1 MIFKLELDGFCLFN
15 LVIVFLIGI
24 GIYIFLL
31 LYLMVDY
38 ILQWIIFDGELYLMM
53 IVLDVLFFFYD
64 ISIFYNNWLNDFEKE
79 VMLLD
84 CVWNIN
90 IYKGIFL
97 FNILYQ

>member
-1 MIFKLELDGFCLFN
+1 MIFKLELDGFYLFN

-24 GIYIFLL
+24 CMYIFLL
-31 LYLMVDY
+31 
-38 ILQWIIFDGELYLMM
+38 LYLMM

-97 FNILYQ
+97 FNILY

>member
-1 MIFKLELDGFCLFN
+1 MIFKLELDGFYLFN
-15 LVIVFLIGI
+15 LVIVLLIGI
-24 GIYIFLL
+24 CMYIFLL
-31 LYLMVDY
+31 
-38 ILQWIIFDGELYLMM
+38 LYLMM

-97 FNILYQ
+97 FNILY

>member
-1 MIFKLELDGFCLFN
+1 MIFKLELDGFYLFN
-15 LVIVFLIGI
+15 LVIVLLIGI
-24 GIYIFLL
+24 CMYIFLL
-31 LYLMVDY
+31 
-38 ILQWIIFDGELYLMM
+38 LYLMM

-90 IYKGIFL
+90 IYKGIFS
-97 FNILYQ
+97 FNILY